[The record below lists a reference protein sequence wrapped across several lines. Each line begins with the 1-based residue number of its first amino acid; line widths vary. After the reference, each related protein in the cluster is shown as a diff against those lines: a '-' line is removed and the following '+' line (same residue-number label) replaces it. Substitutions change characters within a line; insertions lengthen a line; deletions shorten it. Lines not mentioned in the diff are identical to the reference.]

1 MRQVFQLAAIAAA
14 LTVGAHSA
22 TATETPRVPSSVT
35 ALSVV
40 PAAGRAE
47 VVVAI
52 DGAVDVVDFT
62 LDNPRRIVLD
72 FRGATLGMPARFYD
86 KISRGGITNVRVA
99 QYRAEVV
106 RLVLDLDGPR
116 DYSVVRGER
125 DVRIAVSGPDQF
137 ASWTLGEQGK
147 AAPSTATSRPGVTAE
162 IQKSKTTSPS
172 IGGGSSADAK
182 AAMMAAGPA
191 PVKPDVIRLL
201 SAPVGEQ
208 PRITV
213 TYEKDTEIRDV
224 VGSFATFANKTIVV
238 GAGVA
243 GAKIGFIEIKDKPWD
258 VALAAILQ
266 SANLTAIE
274 DTTGIITVDSYQNLA
289 ARQASEPLVSQIVP
303 VNYAKAAT
311 LATTITSL
319 LGAGCNKGGVA
330 PGGGGAAASGGAAG
344 GEAGGGAAGG
354 GSGGTAIS
362 TAGCGRGSVATDEKT
377 NSLIITE
384 TQARLNDVMGFIKDL
399 DVRTPLISIKAKI
412 IAVDR
417 TGTEQLGISYDL
429 GTANNFQNKLVPR
442 VNSSGTVVPG
452 DFKVDLTGDAFAGIA
467 NAGRAYKSSAAVSL
481 IYNMAIGGFNLTSF
495 LDALSQ
501 EQLSDVQAEPSLT
514 TLDNTEAELFS
525 GSTLSYLLT
534 PPVPTGQLNSVAPQI
549 QTKEIGI
556 KLTVTPRVTA
566 NRMVNLTVKAT
577 QEQLVTITSAGPNT
591 NKRDTKNELI
601 VADGETA
608 VISGLTQTQIS
619 KNRTGIPILSS
630 LPLIGRFFSE
640 TDTVERKQDL
650 LILITPHILDDGEVI
665 KGRPADKK
673 P

>member
-1 MRQVFQLAAIAAA
+1 MSRVIQLAAIAAA
-14 LTVGAHSA
+14 LTVGAHRA
-22 TATETPRVPSSVT
+22 TATETPRAPSSVT

-72 FRGATLGMPARFYD
+72 FRGATLGMAARFYD

-99 QYRAEVV
+99 QYKPEIV

-125 DVRIAVSGPDQF
+125 DVRVAVSGPDQF
-137 ASWTLGEQGK
+137 AAWHLGEPSKNAVAGTHAVALAPAS
-147 AAPSTATSRPGVTAE
+147 AAAAVV
-162 IQKSKTTSPS
+162 
-172 IGGGSSADAK
+172 ADA
-182 AAMMAAGPA
+182 PA
-191 PVKPDVIRLL
+191 PEPRLETAL
-201 SAPVGEQ
+201 QLQAPVNHKSAPAYDQ

-224 VGSFATFANKTIVV
+224 IGSFATFANKTIVA

-243 GAKIGFIEIKDKPWD
+243 NAKIGFMEIKDKPWD

-266 SANLTAIE
+266 SAGLTAIE
-274 DTTGIITVDSYQNLA
+274 DSTGIITVDSYQNLS
-289 ARQASEPLVSQIVP
+289 ARQAAEPLVSQIVP
-303 VNYAKAAT
+303 VNYAKAST

-319 LGAGCNKGGVA
+319 LSAGCAKGGA
-330 PGGGGAAASGGAAG
+330 AGSGGAAAAVA
-344 GEAGGGAAGG
+344 AGGGAGDAGG
-354 GSGGTAIS
+354 GASGGGTAIS
-362 TAGCGRGSVATDEKT
+362 SAGCGRGSVATDDKT

-384 TQARLNDVMGFIKDL
+384 TQARLSDVMGFIKDL
-399 DVRTPLISIKAKI
+399 DVRTPLVAIKAKI

-417 TGTEQLGISYDL
+417 TGTEKLGISYDL
-429 GTANNFQNKLVPR
+429 GTANSFQNKLNPR
-442 VNSSGTVVPG
+442 IVNNTVVPG
-452 DFKVDLTGDAFAGIA
+452 DFRVDLTGDAFSGIA
-467 NAGRAYKSSAAVSL
+467 NAGRQYKGDAAVSL

-501 EQLSDVQAEPSLT
+501 EQLSDIQAEPSIT

-534 PPVPTGQLNSVAPQI
+534 PPVPAGQINSVAPQI
-549 QTKEIGI
+549 QTKDIGI
-556 KLTVTPRVTA
+556 TLTVTPRVTA
-566 NRMVNLTVKAT
+566 NRMLNLTVKAS
-577 QEQLVTITSAGPNT
+577 QEALITISSAGPNT
-591 NKRDTKNELI
+591 NKRNSKNEVL
-601 VADGETA
+601 VGDGETV
-608 VISGLTQTQIS
+608 VIGGLTQTQVS
-619 KNRTGIPILSS
+619 KNRTGIPFLSS
-630 LPLIGRFFSE
+630 LPIIGRLFSE
-640 TDTVERKQDL
+640 TDTIERKQDL
-650 LILITPHILDDGEVI
+650 IILITPHILDDGETI
-665 KGRPADKK
+665 KGRPADAKK